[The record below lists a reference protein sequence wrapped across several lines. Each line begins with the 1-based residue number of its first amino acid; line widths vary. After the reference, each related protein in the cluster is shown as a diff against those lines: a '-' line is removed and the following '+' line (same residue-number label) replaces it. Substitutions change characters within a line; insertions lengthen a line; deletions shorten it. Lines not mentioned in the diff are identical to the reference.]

1 MTVER
6 AADAS
11 ALSTQAP
18 VLEAGLSC
26 MGLDV
31 SAADRDKL
39 LDYLSL
45 LRRWN
50 RAYNL
55 TAIDQPDEMVA
66 RHLLDS
72 LALVPFLVG
81 RRLLDAG
88 TGPGLPGVPLAIAC
102 PDRDFV
108 LIDSNGKKIR
118 FLRQV
123 RRELG
128 LGNIEPVQGRLESYR
143 AEPGP
148 DAIIARALAPL
159 ERLVGWATYW
169 LDRGVPL
176 LAMKGDLSESER
188 LVVPPPYNVTLDELK
203 VADLP
208 ERRCLAT
215 VRRQ

>member
-11 ALSTQAP
+11 ALSAQAP
-18 VLEAGLSC
+18 VLEAGLGR

-55 TAIDQPDEMVA
+55 TAIDQPAEMVA

-102 PDRDFV
+102 PDRHFV
-108 LIDSNGKKIR
+108 LLDSNGKKVR

-123 RRELG
+123 RRELE
-128 LGNIEPVQGRLESYR
+128 LDNIEPVQGRLESYR
-143 AEPGP
+143 VEPGP

-159 ERLVGWATYW
+159 ERLVGWAAFW

-188 LVVPPPYNVTLDELK
+188 LAVPPPYNVTLDELK